1 MTHGSL
7 ICQSYV
13 LVKASLVTCK
23 TMVLVRLGV
32 IIHATPA
39 IVFFLKKLALTLGPC
54 FFKHLLLDQFPIEL
68 KLAVVVRYETI
79 FKMLYP
85 I

>member
-39 IVFFLKKLALTLGPC
+39 IVFFIKKISIDLGAL
-54 FFKHLLLDQFPIEL
+54 FF
-68 KLAVVVRYETI
+68 
-79 FKMLYP
+79 
-85 I
+85 

>member
-1 MTHGSL
+1 MTRGSL

-32 IIHATPA
+32 IIHATHA
-39 IVFFLKKLALTLGPC
+39 IAFYIFEALTLGPY
-54 FFKHLLLDQFPIEL
+54 FFKTFI
-68 KLAVVVRYETI
+68 AS
-79 FKMLYP
+79 
-85 I
+85 

>member
-1 MTHGSL
+1 
-7 ICQSYV
+7 
-13 LVKASLVTCK
+13 
-23 TMVLVRLGV
+23 MVLVRLGV

-39 IVFFLKKLALTLGPC
+39 IVFFLKKISIDLGALF
-54 FFKHLLLDQFPIEL
+54 FFKHLLLDEFPIEL

>member
-1 MTHGSL
+1 
-7 ICQSYV
+7 
-13 LVKASLVTCK
+13 
-23 TMVLVRLGV
+23 MVLVRLGV

-39 IVFFLKKLALTLGPC
+39 IVFFYKKKLALTLGPC
-54 FFKHLLLDQFPIEL
+54 FFKHLLLDEFPIEL

>member
-1 MTHGSL
+1 MTRGSS

-32 IIHATPA
+32 IIHATHA
-39 IVFFLKKLALTLGPC
+39 IAFLFSSIDHGAL
-54 FFKHLLLDQFPIEL
+54 FFKTFI
-68 KLAVVVRYETI
+68 A
-79 FKMLYP
+79 
-85 I
+85 